1 MIALGTLAWKRGWN
15 WRTFVAAAGVW
26 ACRFL
31 IWSPPPGSPLHDF
44 AQETWRQHV
53 SDGIYA
59 CFVIAMPIAI
69 GLLVTARYDLRA
81 RIIEL
86 AASRGREQRLQAIA
100 IRADE
105 RARIAREM
113 HDLVSHQVSLIAMQ
127 AGALQVTTPDET
139 ARQTAATIRGLS
151 SRTLD
156 ELRHLVGALRTATD
170 GADEPNLDTVVDMV
184 RDSTMDVT
192 LRMDLAGRTP
202 PGPVAGAAYRT
213 VQEALTNIGKHAAY
227 APATV
232 LIEVSGGDLVVQV
245 DNEPPTAPLNRATAE
260 LPSGGHGLLGLRE
273 RAALLGGDCYAGPTP
288 SGGFTVRSRLPL
300 PPES

>member
-1 MIALGTLAWKRGWN
+1 
-15 WRTFVAAAGVW
+15 
-26 ACRFL
+26 
-31 IWSPPPGSPLHDF
+31 
-44 AQETWRQHV
+44 
-53 SDGIYA
+53 
-59 CFVIAMPIAI
+59 
-69 GLLVTARYDLRA
+69 
-81 RIIEL
+81 
-86 AASRGREQRLQAIA
+86 
-100 IRADE
+100 
-105 RARIAREM
+105 
-113 HDLVSHQVSLIAMQ
+113 
-127 AGALQVTTPDET
+127 
-139 ARQTAATIRGLS
+139 
-151 SRTLD
+151 
-156 ELRHLVGALRTATD
+156 VGALRTATD
-170 GADEPNLDTVVDMV
+170 GAEEPNLDTVVDMV

-245 DNEPPTAPLNRATAE
+245 DNEPPTAPLNRVTAE

-288 SGGFTVRSRLPL
+288 GGGFSVRSRLPL